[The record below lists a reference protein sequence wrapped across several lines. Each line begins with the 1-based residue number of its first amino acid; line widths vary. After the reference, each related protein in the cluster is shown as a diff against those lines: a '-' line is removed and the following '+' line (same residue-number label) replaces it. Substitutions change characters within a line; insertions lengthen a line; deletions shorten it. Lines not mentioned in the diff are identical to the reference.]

1 MNKSIW
7 SFARAGWLGLA
18 GLILVGCGGTPI
30 SNIRQDPDLASRTL
44 VHTTVAV
51 IPASAELSLGRGG
64 NEGRLDE
71 HSARIS
77 ADLNRLLAEQF
88 SDRGYDVHI
97 VDSSQIYGGEV
108 SHLITK
114 ISAGMYGQR
123 SVDPQGLD
131 QTNFSLGSDVRPIAD
146 VASSDILV
154 FASFSGWKRSGGSVA
169 GEYVAKIIFG
179 GLGDPTGAG
188 NIWVALVDAK
198 SGDLLW
204 GNTVNH
210 LAFSPNPPDYKAGRL
225 SKMLT
230 EAFSPLILARQQ

>member
-1 MNKSIW
+1 MNKSNW
-7 SFARAGWLGLA
+7 SFAAACQLA
-18 GLILVGCGGTPI
+18 FIGLIMVGCGGTPLT
-30 SNIRQDPDLASRTL
+30 NIRQDPDLAARTL

-88 SDRGYDVHI
+88 SDRGYDVRI
-97 VDSSQIYGGEV
+97 VDSSQVYSGEV
-108 SHLITK
+108 NHILTK
-114 ISAGMYGQR
+114 IKVGMYGQGP
-123 SVDPQGLD
+123 VDPQAPD

-169 GEYVAKIIFG
+169 GEYLVKIFTMG
-179 GLGDPTGAG
+179 SADATGAG
-188 NIWVALVDAK
+188 NICVALVDAK

-204 GNTVNH
+204 GNTVYDH
-210 LAFSPNPPDYKAGRL
+210 SLSPNPPDYEAGRL

-230 EAFSPLILARQQ
+230 EAFSSLILARQQ